1 MKKDK
6 KKEPSRIERKKTEM
20 KNKIIDTT
28 IGLIELNGYD
38 LTTMEQIAK
47 ETDIAKGTLYN
58 YFSEKE
64 AIVSEYIKRTFN
76 NKNSLRIKTFEELP
90 NTETRMVYIINNLLD
105 GIKLKKEIFEKYLVY
120 TMKNVVSFEK
130 DKSQESGISG
140 LILAIIELGKKEGD
154 IRCDLKVEMIVDF
167 FVFIVIMVSKEF
179 YINEEEFNQSHVVE
193 KGVDLFMNGVKPNA

>member
-1 MKKDK
+1 MKKDQ

-154 IRCDLKVEMIVDF
+154 IRCDLKLEMIVDF